1 MNFCEDLGGQYGV
14 DRVLPWVLVCE
25 GALPL
30 ASCVTAST
38 INFMELLYGLNEK
51 IHAKI
56 QDLLAMLG
64 EKDHTACKVPL
75 EQEVVLDVS
84 VLAAFL
90 LLHTLFLSN
99 PLGISPRSPL
109 LAYSGLV

>member
-1 MNFCEDLGGQYGV
+1 
-14 DRVLPWVLVCE
+14 
-25 GALPL
+25 
-30 ASCVTAST
+30 
-38 INFMELLYGLNEK
+38 
-51 IHAKI
+51 
-56 QDLLAMLG
+56 MLG

-99 PLGISPRSPL
+99 PPGISPRSPL